1 MFGWEFPPHIAGGLG
16 TACYGMTRGL
26 ARNGVEVVFV
36 MPRAYGDEDQRFVRV
51 VNASDVETIG
61 TRDHE
66 FSEELLEKVS
76 FIHIDSNMLP
86 YISPEEYAAYHDEF
100 VRSGRTHEWTDV
112 WKQRY
117 TFSGKYGAN
126 LMEEVA
132 RYAMVAAQVAKD
144 LEGQFDVIH
153 AHDWL
158 TYFAGIAAK
167 RVSGK
172 PLVVH
177 MHATEFDRSGENINR
192 RVYAIEKAGMQAADR
207 VIAVSE
213 LTRRIVI
220 GKYGIP
226 AEKVVTVH
234 NAVRFGESEDAVPE
248 RAVKDKVVTF
258 LGRITYQKGPDYF
271 VGKPLVVHMHAT
283 EFDRSGENINR
294 RVYAIEKAG
303 MQAADRVIAVS
314 ELTRRIVIG
323 KYGIPAEKVV
333 TVHNA
338 VRFGESEDAVPERAV
353 KDKVVTFL
361 GRITYQKGPDYFVE
375 AAAKVLQRVP
385 DVRFVMAGSGDLMNH
400 VVRRVAQLGIA
411 DRFHF
416 TGFLKGGEVQRM
428 FRLSDVYVMPS
439 VSEPFGISPLEA
451 MRSGV
456 PVIISRQS
464 GVAEVLDYA
473 IKVNY
478 WDVDALADAI
488 YGLLTYPALG
498 RMFASKGLE
507 EVTGLKWTNAA
518 AKIKTVYE
526 TVVAEANN

>member
-26 ARNGVEVVFV
+26 ARNGVEVIFV
-36 MPRAYGDEDQRFVRV
+36 MPRAYGDEDQRFARV

-112 WKQRY
+112 WRQRY

-207 VIAVSE
+207 VIAVWE

-234 NAVRFGESEDAVPE
+234 NAVRFGESEE
-248 RAVKDKVVTF
+248 
-258 LGRITYQKGPDYF
+258 
-271 VGKPLVVHMHAT
+271 
-283 EFDRSGENINR
+283 
-294 RVYAIEKAG
+294 
-303 MQAADRVIAVS
+303 
-314 ELTRRIVIG
+314 
-323 KYGIPAEKVV
+323 
-333 TVHNA
+333 
-338 VRFGESEDAVPERAV
+338 AVPERAV

-498 RMFASKGLE
+498 RMFASKGLK

>member
-167 RVSGK
+167 RVSC
-172 PLVVH
+172 
-177 MHATEFDRSGENINR
+177 
-192 RVYAIEKAGMQAADR
+192 
-207 VIAVSE
+207 
-213 LTRRIVI
+213 
-220 GKYGIP
+220 
-226 AEKVVTVH
+226 
-234 NAVRFGESEDAVPE
+234 
-248 RAVKDKVVTF
+248 
-258 LGRITYQKGPDYF
+258 
-271 VGKPLVVHMHAT
+271 KPLVVHMHAT